1 MTTATHSHPGA
12 PAPPLCTETLLHQLR
27 SRDGLQRMK
36 AREALIRIGTPC
48 IHGIIG
54 LLAHDEM
61 RARWEACKVLYSLR
75 VPETAVPLAQLLM
88 DEEMDVRWV
97 AAEALIELDRHAL
110 RPVLLAIEEHFDSS
124 VLREAAHHVLASLHE
139 KGLLEREEQEVL
151 RALRVTELPSKAAF
165 TANNVLEHLRSDPT
179 PDRL

>member
-1 MTTATHSHPGA
+1 MTSSPDPHRSA
-12 PAPPLCTETLLHQLR
+12 PTPPLCTESLLHQLR

-48 IHGIIG
+48 IHGIIR
-54 LLAHDEM
+54 LLSHDEM
-61 RARWEACKVLYSLR
+61 RARWEACKVLHALR
-75 VPETAVPLAQLLM
+75 VPETAVPLAQALM

-124 VLREAAHHVLASLHE
+124 LLREAAHHVLASLKE
-139 KGLLEREEQEVL
+139 KGMLEKEEEEVL
-151 RALRVTELPSKAAF
+151 RALHVTELPSKAAF
-165 TANNVLEHLRSDPT
+165 SASHALDPH
-179 PDRL
+179 